1 MSKDAVGMMR
11 AAQEKA
17 ARLMALA
24 TSQPIRPAAP
34 ADNQG
39 PASILAAAQAAANA
53 LAQKVLLPQV

>member
-1 MSKDAVGMMR
+1 MMR

-24 TSQPIRPAAP
+24 SSQPIRPAAP

-53 LAQKVLLPQV
+53 LAQKVLLLQV